1 MCFTFKLKKKKD
13 MRHYFKILILKKK
26 KIKSVINVFDFSLTY
41 SWDMK
46 KLKFYKTNGNYSAN
60 NLLIKGQNYSHF
72 LLLKNTLNNLFFFKD
87 FTYLTNTKQLIYC
100 YSCFFTG
107 AKLFV
112 FKKLK
117 KNIISLSNIFFS
129 QNWFERELSE
139 FNSLYIINLKDNRKL
154 LTDYGSNNNSFKE
167 LKFNQYNVVLN
178 EYFKRL
184 LRWLFLFLFLI
195 LTVLITLWIYKKSLF
210 HIIIL
215 SEVIVVLL
223 TLLLTILMLK
233 LNIYYL
239 VGLSL
244 IILIFG
250 GLELAL
256 NLLILVL

>member
-1 MCFTFKLKKKKD
+1 M
-13 MRHYFKILILKKK
+13 
-26 KIKSVINVFDFSLTY
+26 
-41 SWDMK
+41 
-46 KLKFYKTNGNYSAN
+46 
-60 NLLIKGQNYSHF
+60 
-72 LLLKNTLNNLFFFKD
+72 
-87 FTYLTNTKQLIYC
+87 
-100 YSCFFTG
+100 
-107 AKLFV
+107 
-112 FKKLK
+112 
-117 KNIISLSNIFFS
+117 
-129 QNWFERELSE
+129 
-139 FNSLYIINLKDNRKL
+139 KDNRKL